1 MIQIGSSFSCCP
13 DILVDPS
20 IALVSH
26 FFPNPVTYRAGSGQE
41 APTRDGGAHA
51 DDAAPPFL
59 LSARLTTAL
68 ASDRRAEL
76 GPIRSLVRPDFIDA
90 LPDRRAGA
98 SRLPMSTRRSESDL
112 TRLRRLAREAAT
124 GRKEAPST
132 IHLLAAVWRAG
143 GPARELLD
151 ARRLDETRLLQ
162 AARMFDETDEAATE
176 LALESARR
184 MAQQTAVPSR
194 AMPALR
200 GSRPTAAPEP
210 SGIHVLVALVSSRHC
225 AAYRALAQCGVDIAN
240 LRSAATRVALG
251 VVTPPRRRRPR
262 ESALPATA
270 VPVTAIPS
278 TPPSAPPTDEPTP
291 KRRRSSR
298 PKPGAAPTGGAA
310 RRRRSTRAVQVPLIP
325 PVPPPRKPSTTKPGL
340 GETATTTTPEPPSPP
355 PPRDDVEPRPSGVED
370 LVPSADGSP
379 VDRSSDAETSSRAR
393 SERMSISSSG
403 EGQGARRS
411 ESEPAKPSFAS
422 RPSVPDD
429 DVESVRS
436 SDRGLELTSS
446 WGAVLD
452 PERFPTLAALRNL
465 TAAAALG
472 ELEPAVARD
481 DEVQQALDVLAKR
494 HANSP
499 VLVGRAGVGKTTVAH
514 AIAAEL
520 ATEPIERARLL
531 LAMPAA
537 DLLAGTGARGSLAEK
552 LTALRDE
559 VKRADG
565 RVILFVD
572 ELHELLDGGLD
583 EAVGELKTALASG
596 DLPLLGATSPE
607 EYRRCIESDAGLAR
621 RFTVVEV
628 PEPSEEDALAMLRV
642 VSQRLE
648 AHHGVSYA
656 DEALRAAVSW
666 SIRYLPGRALPDK
679 ALGVLDL
686 AGARLHRRGRDR
698 RLEPHHVAEIMAE
711 LVDVPRERLLESDQA
726 RMLRMADLLRERVV
740 GHHEPCDRIAAVLR
754 RNAAGLRGHR
764 PLGTFLLL
772 GPTGVGKTETAKA
785 VAEVLFGAPD
795 AMARL
800 DMSEYAEPHAVARL
814 VGAPPGYVGH
824 EAGGL
829 LTESVRKRPYQVILL
844 DEIEKAHQD
853 VLQAFLQVFDEGR
866 LTDGRGRTVDFTNTV
881 LVLTSNLG
889 AREIGAAMN
898 ERPVGFGRSVRTSAP
913 DADKMKGVAVAA
925 ARAALPPELY
935 NRIDEVLFFRHL
947 DRDDVRAVAR
957 RLLAA
962 LASSLGARGIRLD
975 VDDSALEALL
985 AQGGYDPE
993 LGARPMRRAI
1003 VRFVESP
1010 LADMILRGELEEG
1023 DVAMLSGEDGE
1034 VVVDVVSSGS
1044 RVA

>member
-1 MIQIGSSFSCCP
+1 M
-13 DILVDPS
+13 
-20 IALVSH
+20 
-26 FFPNPVTYRAGSGQE
+26 
-41 APTRDGGAHA
+41 
-51 DDAAPPFL
+51 
-59 LSARLTTAL
+59 
-68 ASDRRAEL
+68 
-76 GPIRSLVRPDFIDA
+76 
-90 LPDRRAGA
+90 
-98 SRLPMSTRRSESDL
+98 
-112 TRLRRLAREAAT
+112 
-124 GRKEAPST
+124 
-132 IHLLAAVWRAG
+132 
-143 GPARELLD
+143 
-151 ARRLDETRLLQ
+151 
-162 AARMFDETDEAATE
+162 
-176 LALESARR
+176 
-184 MAQQTAVPSR
+184 
-194 AMPALR
+194 
-200 GSRPTAAPEP
+200 
-210 SGIHVLVALVSSRHC
+210 
-225 AAYRALAQCGVDIAN
+225 
-240 LRSAATRVALG
+240 
-251 VVTPPRRRRPR
+251 
-262 ESALPATA
+262 
-270 VPVTAIPS
+270 
-278 TPPSAPPTDEPTP
+278 
-291 KRRRSSR
+291 
-298 PKPGAAPTGGAA
+298 
-310 RRRRSTRAVQVPLIP
+310 
-325 PVPPPRKPSTTKPGL
+325 
-340 GETATTTTPEPPSPP
+340 
-355 PPRDDVEPRPSGVED
+355 
-370 LVPSADGSP
+370 
-379 VDRSSDAETSSRAR
+379 
-393 SERMSISSSG
+393 
-403 EGQGARRS
+403 
-411 ESEPAKPSFAS
+411 
-422 RPSVPDD
+422 
-429 DVESVRS
+429 
-436 SDRGLELTSS
+436 
-446 WGAVLD
+446 LD
-452 PERFPTLAALRNL
+452 PERFPTLASLRNL

-472 ELEPAVARD
+472 ELEPAVARG
-481 DEVQQALDVLAKR
+481 DEVEQALDVLAKR

-514 AIAAEL
+514 AIAAEF

-552 LTALRDE
+552 LTSLRDE

-583 EAVGELKTALASG
+583 EAVGELKTALSSG
-596 DLPLLGATSPE
+596 DLPLVGATSPE

-628 PEPSEEDALAMLRV
+628 HEPSEEDALAMLSV
-642 VSQRLE
+642 VAERLE
-648 AHHGVSYA
+648 AHHGVRYA
-656 DEALRAAVSW
+656 EEALAAAVSW

-686 AGARLHRRGRDR
+686 AGARLKRRGQDR
-698 RLEPHHVAEIMAE
+698 RLEARHVAEIMAE

-740 GHHEPCDRIAAVLR
+740 GHHDPCDRIAAVLR
-754 RNAAGLRGHR
+754 RNAAGLRGRR

-785 VAEVLFGAPD
+785 VAEVLFGASD
-795 AMARL
+795 AMTRL

-898 ERPVGFGRSVRTSAP
+898 ERPVGFGRAVRTSAP

-925 ARAALPPELY
+925 ARSALPPELY

-957 RLLAA
+957 RLLAG
-962 LASSLGARGIRLD
+962 LATSLSSRGIRLD
-975 VDDSALEALL
+975 VEESALDALL
-985 AQGGYDPE
+985 EQGGYDPE

-1003 VRFVESP
+1003 VRLVEAP

-1023 DVAMLSGEDGE
+1023 DVAMISGEAGE
-1034 VVVDVVSSGS
+1034 IVVDAVSSGS

>member
-1 MIQIGSSFSCCP
+1 
-13 DILVDPS
+13 
-20 IALVSH
+20 
-26 FFPNPVTYRAGSGQE
+26 
-41 APTRDGGAHA
+41 
-51 DDAAPPFL
+51 
-59 LSARLTTAL
+59 
-68 ASDRRAEL
+68 
-76 GPIRSLVRPDFIDA
+76 
-90 LPDRRAGA
+90 
-98 SRLPMSTRRSESDL
+98 MSNRRSESDL
-112 TRLRRLAREAAT
+112 TKLRRLAREAAA

-151 ARRLDETRLLQ
+151 ARRLDEARLLQ
-162 AARMFDETDEAATE
+162 AARMFDEIDDSATDI
-176 LALESARR
+176 ALESARR

-270 VPVTAIPS
+270 VPVTAVPVMPVAPTRTPGDEPKS
-278 TPPSAPPTDEPTP
+278 RSKRRPPS
-291 KRRRSSR
+291 
-298 PKPGAAPTGGAA
+298 PGAIKPPRGGAA

-325 PVPPPRKPSTTKPGL
+325 PVPPPRKPLATKPGIGQIEGASAAPPP
-340 GETATTTTPEPPSPP
+340 GEQLDERSLDDDRGAPEASPP
-355 PPRDDVEPRPSGVED
+355 PPEATSPGSGSDESPASRSEPRTGGRTVK
-370 LVPSADGSP
+370 
-379 VDRSSDAETSSRAR
+379 
-393 SERMSISSSG
+393 
-403 EGQGARRS
+403 GAA
-411 ESEPAKPSFAS
+411 AKPSFAS
-422 RPSVPDD
+422 RPSVSDVDD
-429 DVESVRS
+429 GGERYD
-436 SDRGLELTSS
+436 DRGLEPTSS
-446 WGAVLD
+446 WSAVLD

-472 ELEPAVARD
+472 ELEPAIARD
-481 DEVQQALDVLAKR
+481 AEVEQALDVLAKR

-514 AIAAEL
+514 AIAAVL

-537 DLLAGTGARGSLAEK
+537 DLLSGTGARGSLAEK

-559 VKRADG
+559 VKRAEG

-628 PEPSEEDALAMLRV
+628 PEPSEGDALAMLRV
-642 VSQRLE
+642 VAQRLE
-648 AHHGVSYA
+648 VHHGVCYPE
-656 DEALRAAVSW
+656 EALVAAVSW

-686 AGARLHRRGRDR
+686 AGARLKRRGEDG
-698 RLEPHHVAEIMAE
+698 RLEARHVAEIMAE

-726 RMLRMADLLRERVV
+726 RMLRMGELLRERVV
-740 GHHEPCDRIAAVLR
+740 GHHDPCDRIAAVLR
-754 RNAAGLRGHR
+754 RNAAGLRGRR

-785 VAEVLFGAPD
+785 VADVLFGAAD
-795 AMARL
+795 AMMRL

-866 LTDGRGRTVDFTNTV
+866 MTDGRGRTVDFTNTV

-898 ERPVGFGRSVRTSAP
+898 ERPVGFGRSVRTSTP
-913 DADKMKGVAVAA
+913 DAEKMKGVAVAA
-925 ARAALPPELY
+925 ARATLPPELY

-947 DRDDVRAVAR
+947 DRGDVRAVAG
-957 RLLAA
+957 RLLAG
-962 LASSLGARGIRLD
+962 LATSLGARGIRLD
-975 VDDSALEALL
+975 VEESALDALL
-985 AQGGYDPE
+985 EQGGYDPE

-1003 VRFVESP
+1003 VRLVEAP

-1023 DVAMLSGEDGE
+1023 DVAMISGEGGE
-1034 VVVDVVSSGS
+1034 IVVDAVSSDT

>member
-1 MIQIGSSFSCCP
+1 
-13 DILVDPS
+13 
-20 IALVSH
+20 
-26 FFPNPVTYRAGSGQE
+26 
-41 APTRDGGAHA
+41 
-51 DDAAPPFL
+51 
-59 LSARLTTAL
+59 
-68 ASDRRAEL
+68 
-76 GPIRSLVRPDFIDA
+76 
-90 LPDRRAGA
+90 
-98 SRLPMSTRRSESDL
+98 MSTRRSESDL
-112 TRLRRLAREAAT
+112 TKLRRLARDAAS

-132 IHLLAAVWRAG
+132 IHLLVAVWRAG

-151 ARRLDETRLLQ
+151 ARRLDEARLLQ
-162 AARMFDETDEAATE
+162 AARMFDETDEGATDQ
-176 LALESARR
+176 ALEAARR

-210 SGIHVLVALVSSRHC
+210 SGIHVLVALVSNRHC

-270 VPVTAIPS
+270 VPVTVMPA
-278 TPPSAPPTDEPTP
+278 TPRALDEVEP
-291 KRRRSSR
+291 KRRA
-298 PKPGAAPTGGAA
+298 PKPGATKSPGSP

-325 PVPPPRKPSTTKPGL
+325 PARKPQATMPGL
-340 GETATTTTPEPPSPP
+340 GEVERGSSPEPSSVVSSESSVARATSADAQPAPSSTDRPSVVGGRSSRDEP
-355 PPRDDVEPRPSGVED
+355 SDTPPRS
-370 LVPSADGSP
+370 
-379 VDRSSDAETSSRAR
+379 RSSRR
-393 SERMSISSSG
+393 G
-403 EGQGARRS
+403 KPARRTKA
-411 ESEPAKPSFAS
+411 EADRPSFAS
-422 RPSVPDD
+422 RPSVPD
-429 DVESVRS
+429 EEGRP
-436 SDRGLELTSS
+436 SDAGLEPTRS
-446 WGAVLD
+446 WSAVLD

-472 ELEPAVARD
+472 ELEPAIARE
-481 DEVQQALDVLAKR
+481 EVVGQALDVLAKR

-520 ATEPIERARLL
+520 ATEPIDRARLL

-628 PEPSEEDALAMLRV
+628 PEPSESDALAMLEV
-642 VSQRLE
+642 VASRLE
-648 AHHGVSYA
+648 AHHGVSYTH
-656 DEALRAAVSW
+656 EALVAAVSW

-686 AGARLHRRGRDR
+686 AGARLKRRGDER
-698 RLEPHHVAEIMAE
+698 RLDPKHVADIMAE

-740 GHHEPCDRIAAVLR
+740 GHQEACDRIAAVLR

-785 VAEVLFGAPD
+785 VADVLFGAPD
-795 AMARL
+795 AMTRL

-866 LTDGRGRTVDFTNTV
+866 LTDGRGRT
-881 LVLTSNLG
+881 
-889 AREIGAAMN
+889 
-898 ERPVGFGRSVRTSAP
+898 
-913 DADKMKGVAVAA
+913 
-925 ARAALPPELY
+925 
-935 NRIDEVLFFRHL
+935 
-947 DRDDVRAVAR
+947 
-957 RLLAA
+957 
-962 LASSLGARGIRLD
+962 
-975 VDDSALEALL
+975 
-985 AQGGYDPE
+985 
-993 LGARPMRRAI
+993 
-1003 VRFVESP
+1003 
-1010 LADMILRGELEEG
+1010 
-1023 DVAMLSGEDGE
+1023 
-1034 VVVDVVSSGS
+1034 
-1044 RVA
+1044 